1 MNIQDQFGYTEDTS
15 GIWEL
20 SDDALDGTA
29 GERPFVF
36 IDFDTPL
43 DRLESVIS
51 RYVESGAGGLIPYL
65 PAGNSSADA
74 DGSTAVAARRRFYS
88 ALLPLAKR
96 AGLFVAF
103 TLDKYLERT
112 WIDAEDALYENA
124 TRARVL
130 TAHSYPCSDREEVA
144 LTLHDGIHMSVTA
157 LHEENG
163 DTVDLRDHVSG
174 DVVTW
179 RAPYGNWT
187 VTEYNCVPDY
197 ESRRVNIL
205 SYDSSIKY
213 IRAVWSLFADIFEP
227 YIGNVL
233 TMLCYRHLCYGSRNR
248 RDWDD
253 DFNEKFRE
261 RYGFDPAPYYPAL
274 FDFAGNDTNH
284 YKALFFDCR
293 AHMLREGFLRAASD
307 FAEEIGLS
315 LFGNISE
322 PKLSQCSP
330 ITGDAMLDNSASPCG
345 VFERAY
351 LYGMNSVKVAA
362 GAAFGIGHYD
372 VGCELFRD
380 YGGLRRGIYLRE
392 AEHAIAR
399 GANLTAMHLPLPSE
413 KNEEPMDILCAFG
426 RRMRRVLRGA
436 RQIAD
441 IAVIYPIYSLH
452 STVNLYEAEVDEGE
466 YEYPDTPPNAD
477 YMTVINSI
485 CLCSGHD
492 VILLHPDAVAGRATV
507 EGGLLRMPGQKEDE
521 AFRAVVLPASE
532 MCSLASMRVLRDYY
546 DAGGK
551 IIATGQLPRRAFEF
565 SPGNTDAD
573 REMCEIVDHIF
584 GEKASDPSYMTEY
597 CHNINENGGEAFFL
611 YFSLTASDGT
621 AMVSSRDIAD
631 ALHDIG
637 INFDVYLPDFP
648 RYESTGAMNNSYN
661 EFVRLGLKRHLPDGG
676 IYSHR
681 HARREDED
689 IFFFTNTTD
698 FDARTTVY
706 LRGAHAP
713 RLYNPLT
720 GKYAACEF
728 RHVRV
733 GGEVYTA
740 LELELH
746 TAGCAVLLST
756 DEEARRALIDVSS
769 LPDETERATL

>member
-1 MNIQDQFGYTEDTS
+1 M
-15 GIWEL
+15 
-20 SDDALDGTA
+20 
-29 GERPFVF
+29 
-36 IDFDTPL
+36 
-43 DRLESVIS
+43 
-51 RYVESGAGGLIPYL
+51 
-65 PAGNSSADA
+65 
-74 DGSTAVAARRRFYS
+74 
-88 ALLPLAKR
+88 
-96 AGLFVAF
+96 
-103 TLDKYLERT
+103 
-112 WIDAEDALYENA
+112 
-124 TRARVL
+124 L

-372 VGCELFRD
+372 VGCEPSRRRARD
-380 YGGLRRGIYLRE
+380 RTRRKPYRDASAAALGE
-392 AEHAIAR
+392 ER
-399 GANLTAMHLPLPSE
+399 GADGYPL
-413 KNEEPMDILCAFG
+413 
-426 RRMRRVLRGA
+426 RLR
-436 RQIAD
+436 Q
-441 IAVIYPIYSLH
+441 
-452 STVNLYEAEVDEGE
+452 T
-466 YEYPDTPPNAD
+466 
-477 YMTVINSI
+477 
-485 CLCSGHD
+485 
-492 VILLHPDAVAGRATV
+492 
-507 EGGLLRMPGQKEDE
+507 
-521 AFRAVVLPASE
+521 
-532 MCSLASMRVLRDYY
+532 
-546 DAGGK
+546 
-551 IIATGQLPRRAFEF
+551 
-565 SPGNTDAD
+565 
-573 REMCEIVDHIF
+573 
-584 GEKASDPSYMTEY
+584 
-597 CHNINENGGEAFFL
+597 
-611 YFSLTASDGT
+611 
-621 AMVSSRDIAD
+621 
-631 ALHDIG
+631 
-637 INFDVYLPDFP
+637 
-648 RYESTGAMNNSYN
+648 
-661 EFVRLGLKRHLPDGG
+661 
-676 IYSHR
+676 
-681 HARREDED
+681 
-689 IFFFTNTTD
+689 
-698 FDARTTVY
+698 
-706 LRGAHAP
+706 
-713 RLYNPLT
+713 
-720 GKYAACEF
+720 YAACAERSAADSGYRGHIPDILAPF
-728 RHVRV
+728 DCQSVR
-733 GGEVYTA
+733 GG
-740 LELELH
+740 
-746 TAGCAVLLST
+746 G
-756 DEEARRALIDVSS
+756 RGG
-769 LPDETERATL
+769 